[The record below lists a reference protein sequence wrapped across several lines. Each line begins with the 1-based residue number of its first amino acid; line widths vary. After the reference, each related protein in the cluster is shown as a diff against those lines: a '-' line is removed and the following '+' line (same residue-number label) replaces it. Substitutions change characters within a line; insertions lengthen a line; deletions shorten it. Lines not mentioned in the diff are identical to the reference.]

1 RGRAARRDLFPFG
14 RRPHREAGVSCPGC
28 REFRGARAVAPD
40 ARGRRGAGQS
50 PRPERQAARAGA
62 HVVIKPQRLHREPD
76 PRARR
81 SFAGVTARLGWLM
94 LVKRS
99 ELAAMAER
107 QYSRTVILY
116 GPRGP
121 IVDRHGASLAT
132 SMPAESLFA
141 QPRAIGDPVRLAAM
155 LAPIVDAPE

>member
-1 RGRAARRDLFPFG
+1 PFG

-81 SFAGVTARLGWLM
+81 SFAVALAISAALVTAALLVVGLRVQQVQLAYRLDALRGER
-94 LVKRS
+94 VQ
-99 ELAAMAER
+99 AETLIR
-107 QYSRTVILY
+107 QLEIEV
-116 GPRGP
+116 
-121 IVDRHGASLAT
+121 AT
-132 SMPAESLFA
+132 L
-141 QPRAIGDPVRLAAM
+141 
-155 LAPIVDAPE
+155 